1 MSDTQDYNELHELQT
16 MTVDKGQ
23 GPIRIDKFLM
33 ARMEQMSRN
42 RLQNGIADGLITV
55 NDKPVKTNYKVR
67 PLDVIKVYLT
77 EAPRDRTIL
86 PEEMDLDIIHEDED
100 VMVINKPPGL
110 VVHPGVGNYSGTLV
124 NGLAHYFQNHPL
136 PLKEGNENDRPGL
149 VHRIDKDTSGLM
161 VIAKNENAMTNLA
174 AQFFDHT
181 IDREY
186 LALVWS
192 CPDPEV
198 GTIDEY
204 IGRHPKDR
212 MLMTVSEDED
222 FGKRAITHYEVIEDL
237 YYVSLVKCKLE
248 TGRTHQIRVHMK
260 YKGHPLFNDKRYSG
274 NVIRKGTVYSKYKQ
288 FVFNCFDIMPRQA
301 LHARILG
308 FTHPTTGERLYF
320 EQPLPDDFAGVLEKW
335 RHYVE
340 YKK

>member
-1 MSDTQDYNELHELQT
+1 
-16 MTVDKGQ
+16 
-23 GPIRIDKFLM
+23 
-33 ARMEQMSRN
+33 
-42 RLQNGIADGLITV
+42 
-55 NDKPVKTNYKVR
+55 
-67 PLDVIKVYLT
+67 
-77 EAPRDRTIL
+77 
-86 PEEMDLDIIHEDED
+86 
-100 VMVINKPPGL
+100 
-110 VVHPGVGNYSGTLV
+110 
-124 NGLAHYFQNHPL
+124 
-136 PLKEGNENDRPGL
+136 
-149 VHRIDKDTSGLM
+149 M

-204 IGRHPKDR
+204 IGRHTKDR

-222 FGKRAITHYEVIEDL
+222 FGKRAITNYEVIEDL

-260 YKGHPLFNDKRYSG
+260 YKCHPLFNDKRYSG

>member
-174 AQFFDHT
+174 AQFFDRT
-181 IDREY
+181 LDREY
-186 LALVWS
+186 LA
-192 CPDPEV
+192 
-198 GTIDEY
+198 
-204 IGRHPKDR
+204 
-212 MLMTVSEDED
+212 
-222 FGKRAITHYEVIEDL
+222 
-237 YYVSLVKCKLE
+237 
-248 TGRTHQIRVHMK
+248 
-260 YKGHPLFNDKRYSG
+260 
-274 NVIRKGTVYSKYKQ
+274 
-288 FVFNCFDIMPRQA
+288 
-301 LHARILG
+301 
-308 FTHPTTGERLYF
+308 
-320 EQPLPDDFAGVLEKW
+320 
-335 RHYVE
+335 
-340 YKK
+340 